1 MEKIVQKIVLQ
12 LRPYDLHPVLQCKIT
27 REILKKYN
35 KNYEI
40 KKGYLCTDEFGAPA
54 CITYFWLE
62 TENGSKLDVIKLI
75 NNTKEKYF
83 LTEEKL
89 VGIECI
95 DEWEPEV
102 TAENIM
108 LWKNI
113 GSNQNIQETLK
124 IIEKSHPIKI

>member
-1 MEKIVQKIVLQ
+1 MEKIVQRIVLQ
-12 LRPYDLHPVLQCKIT
+12 LRPYNLHPLLQCKIT
-27 REILKKYN
+27 REVLKKYN
-35 KNYEI
+35 KKYEI

-62 TENGSKLDVIKLI
+62 TESGSKLDVIKYI
-75 NNTKEKYF
+75 NDTKEKYF

-95 DEWEPEV
+95 DDWEPEV
-102 TAENIM
+102 TTENNI
-108 LWKNI
+108 LWRNI
-113 GSNQNIQETLK
+113 GSNQNVQDTLN